1 MSRSRTRHAS
11 RPASPIRGRRD
22 DARHRRHEQR
32 VIAAY
37 HAETARRSRARTVE
51 LVLSGRHVGRVP
63 FGYRATARGRRGRAE
78 GTSLA
83 IEPIE
88 AATVAM
94 MFSWRTR
101 DGLGLTE
108 IARRLNAARYPR
120 PVHPTT
126 LLEVAWTC
134 GHVAAILANPMYSGR
149 SVWGRSRAGRPV
161 PAELWV
167 LSSRQAYLAVVS
179 DDEFLTA
186 QRDPARRSALA
197 SRFASGVREVADGR
211 AAQ

>member
-1 MSRSRTRHAS
+1 
-11 RPASPIRGRRD
+11 
-22 DARHRRHEQR
+22 
-32 VIAAY
+32 V
-37 HAETARRSRARTVE
+37 
-51 LVLSGRHVGRVP
+51 
-63 FGYRATARGRRGRAE
+63 
-78 GTSLA
+78 LA

-101 DGLGLTE
+101 DELGLTE

-126 LLEVAWTC
+126 LLEVAWTS
-134 GHVAAILANPMYSGR
+134 GHVAAILANPVYSGR
-149 SVWGRSRAGRPV
+149 SVWGRSRDGRPV

-179 DDEFLTA
+179 DDEFLAA
-186 QRDPARRSALA
+186 QRDPARGSALA
-197 SRFASGVREVADGR
+197 IRFASRVHEAADGR
-211 AAQ
+211 TSQ